1 MLKFV
6 KLYVPNELP
15 NASQLKKIAREMKA
29 VLAISPQDDGVSHV
43 LRAEIGRASCR
54 ERV

>member
-1 MLKFV
+1 VSTTTSEFTLTDDERA
-6 KLYVPNELP
+6 LLP
-15 NASQLKKIAREMKA
+15 TDEEIRAYAEHGWYLSRKQK
-29 VLAISPQDDGVSHV
+29 V